1 MEPGSSRSVPLEL
14 IDRLRRI
21 EGQVRGLQKMMR
33 QGRPPAE
40 VVYQIAAA
48 KSALEQVALRYLSW
62 EVQQQEGSQQPQS
75 IRETL
80 QLVSKLL

>member
-1 MEPGSSRSVPLEL
+1 MESSSSRSVPLEL

-33 QGRPPAE
+33 QGRAPAE

-80 QLVSKLL
+80 QLVAKLL